1 MLMQIISLI
10 MSYLIGS
17 ISFSV
22 LLAKM
27 LKGIDIRQHGSGNAG
42 ATNTLRI
49 LGKGPAIVVL
59 CLDVLKG
66 IIAVWLGKWLGGD
79 VAWIP
84 ALCGIAAI
92 IGHNW
97 PLYFHFRGGKGVA
110 TTIGVLVTLSFFPA
124 LIAGIIAILSIVIT
138 RYVSLG
144 SLIFVALTPV
154 VMLLLGGYPW
164 PTFWCSLIIVIFVVF
179 RHRTNIVKI
188 VQHRENKIGSGGSS
202 KGGKRVV

>member
-1 MLMQIISLI
+1 MLMQMISLI
-10 MSYLIGS
+10 MSYLLGS

-79 VAWIP
+79 AAWIP

-110 TTIGVLVTLSFFPA
+110 TTIGVVVTLSFLPA
-124 LIAGIIAILSIVIT
+124 LIAGIIAILSIVKT

-144 SLIFVALTPV
+144 SLIFVALTPA

-164 PTFWCSLIIVIFVVF
+164 PTFWSSLIIAVFVFF
-179 RHRTNIVKI
+179 RHRTNIVKM